1 MIFRKKII
9 EENFQHLGIGREFLD
24 LMSKAR
30 LVTGKMDNLDL
41 KLEIFGD
48 FPGGPVAK
56 TTLPMQG
63 PGFSHWL
70 GN

>member
-1 MIFRKKII
+1 
-9 EENFQHLGIGREFLD
+9 
-24 LMSKAR
+24 MSKAR

-63 PGFSHWL
+63 PGFNPWL

>member
-1 MIFRKKII
+1 
-9 EENFQHLGIGREFLD
+9 
-24 LMSKAR
+24 MSKAR

-48 FPGGPVAK
+48 FPGDPVAK

-63 PGFSHWL
+63 PGFNPWL
-70 GN
+70 GS